1 MLRRTNER
9 ARLKSLN
16 VIDEVDPPRWVMLAV
31 QIDLPRVLLMLTEL
45 ALIGLALMLISEF

>member
-16 VIDEVDPPRWVMLAV
+16 VIDEVVPPRWVMLAV